1 MPDGF
6 PRSLPAR
13 NRLLR
18 AGLGIVVV
26 LTASACDTTPRV
38 GEPDIVDA
46 LHPDASSEMT
56 ATVGELVA
64 FDLPGHAGTGYEWMQ
79 KGPTPAFL
87 QAVGR
92 PRFTSE
98 DPERMGAH
106 GSTRFLFEVLEPGEG
121 DLQFDY
127 LRAWEKNTAPV
138 RRATVKVT
146 AIGDGS
152 TRGTPDSE

>member
-1 MPDGF
+1 MTDPSSGLHSS
-6 PRSLPAR
+6 RS
-13 NRLLR
+13 RLLA
-18 AGLGIVVV
+18 AGLSFVALLAAWGCE
-26 LTASACDTTPRV
+26 STTRV

-56 ATVGELVA
+56 ATVGELLA

-79 KGPTPAFL
+79 KGSTPGFL

-92 PRFTSE
+92 PTFTSD

-106 GSTRFLFEVLEPGEG
+106 GSTRFLFKVLKPGEG

-127 LRAWEKNTAPV
+127 LRAWEQDTAPV

-146 AIGDGS
+146 A
-152 TRGTPDSE
+152 TRSGTIEKTPDPD